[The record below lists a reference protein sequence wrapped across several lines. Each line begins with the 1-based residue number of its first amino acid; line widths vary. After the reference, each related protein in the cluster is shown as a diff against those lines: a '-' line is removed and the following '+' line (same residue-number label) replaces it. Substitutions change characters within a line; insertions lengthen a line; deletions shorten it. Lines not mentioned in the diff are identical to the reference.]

1 MQRRRSQRHVV
12 IFAVNVLDVF
22 VAENHA
28 KEAESEACCDICSE
42 CIGCIC
48 SGEPCKGGGVRGTL

>member
-12 IFAVNVLDVF
+12 RFAVNVLDVF

-28 KEAESEACCDICSE
+28 KEAESKA
-42 CIGCIC
+42 
-48 SGEPCKGGGVRGTL
+48 R